1 MIKHLYSQSDVV
13 YRLIPLVSELAKS
26 HPDTGTIFVCI
37 RHPTHCIL
45 KCIISPRSQSR

>member
-26 HPDTGTIFVCI
+26 RPGTIFVCI